1 MQSFSFFIRLCSLWR
16 GARFSAMITIRI
28 EVQAM
33 AAENKMGTL
42 PEGRLIVTMSFP
54 IMLSMLVQALYN
66 IVDSAF
72 VARISEDALT
82 AVSLAF
88 PVQLLM
94 IAVATGA
101 AVGVDALLSRRLGQ
115 KKQDEANAVA
125 VNGIFLSVCFWLV
138 FAVLGL
144 LFGQQFIAMFTDSP
158 AVIDMGTGYVT
169 VVTVAS
175 CGVFLLFVAERLM
188 QATGNTVYHMVTQL
202 IGAVLNCIL
211 DPIMIFGLFGF
222 PALGTTGAALAT
234 VISQIIAMMIGF
246 AINVRFNHDVR
257 IHVRGFRPDG
267 KIIAEIVRIGLPA
280 AVQQSL
286 LSVLTVGLNRI
297 LMPFSQTAVSF
308 YGVYYKLQ
316 NFLFM
321 PVYGLNN
328 ALIPMI
334 GYNFGAKNRRRI
346 ERITRYALLL
356 ALGIMAAGT
365 VLFELLPVPLLRLF
379 DASDAMLAIGV
390 PAIRIISASFCF
402 AGISVILCGC
412 MQGLGRGSES
422 LWVALLRQLIVIL
435 PAAVLLSRISLTAVW
450 FAFLLA
456 EAAGLAAA
464 VALHH
469 QVRRRLLDKLS

>member
-1 MQSFSFFIRLCSLWR
+1 
-16 GARFSAMITIRI
+16 
-28 EVQAM
+28 M
-33 AAENKMGTL
+33 ATENKMGTM

-101 AVGVDALLSRRLGQ
+101 GVGVNALLSRRLGQ
-115 KKQDEANAVA
+115 KKQAEADAVA
-125 VNGIFLSVCFWLV
+125 VNGVFLSVCFWLV
-138 FAVLGL
+138 FAVFGL
-144 LFGQQFIAMFTDSP
+144 LFGRAFIAAFTDVP
-158 AVIDMGTGYVT
+158 AVVDMGTSYVT

-188 QATGNTVYHMVTQL
+188 QATGNTVYHMITQL
-202 IGAVLNCIL
+202 IGAVLNCVL
-211 DPIMIFGLFGF
+211 DPLLIFGLTGF

-234 VISQIIAMMIGF
+234 VISQITAMAIGF
-246 AINVRFNHDVR
+246 FINIKFNHDVHLR
-257 IHVRGFRPDG
+257 VRGFRPD
-267 KIIAEIVRIGLPA
+267 AEILSGIIRIGLPA

-286 LSVLTVGLNRI
+286 MSVLTVGLNRI

-334 GYNFGAKNRRRI
+334 GYNFGAQNRRRI
-346 ERITRYALLL
+346 ERITRYALYL
-356 ALGIMAAGT
+356 AVGIMAAGT
-365 VLFELLPVPLLRLF
+365 VLFEALPVPLLRLF

-390 PAIRIISASFCF
+390 PGIRTIALSFCF
-402 AGISVILCGC
+402 AGASVILSGC
-412 MQGLGRGSES
+412 MQGLGRGGES
-422 LWVALLRQLIVIL
+422 LWVALVRQLIVVL
-435 PAAVLLSRISLTAVW
+435 PAAVLFAQVSLNAVW
-450 FAFLLA
+450 LSFPLAETAGFVLAVLLHRRVTQRLLA
-456 EAAGLAAA
+456 P
-464 VALHH
+464 
-469 QVRRRLLDKLS
+469 LS

>member
-1 MQSFSFFIRLCSLWR
+1 
-16 GARFSAMITIRI
+16 
-28 EVQAM
+28 M
-33 AAENKMGTL
+33 ASENKMGTM
-42 PEGRLIVTMSFP
+42 PEGRLIITMSFP

-94 IAVATGA
+94 IAVATGTG
-101 AVGVDALLSRRLGQ
+101 VGVNALLSRRLGQ
-115 KKQDEANAVA
+115 KKQEEANAVA
-125 VNGIFLSVCFWLV
+125 VNGVFLSVCFWLV

-144 LFGQQFIAMFTDSP
+144 LFGRGFIALFTDVP
-158 AVIDMGTGYVT
+158 AVIDMGTSYVT

-234 VISQIIAMMIGF
+234 VLSQIIAMSIGF
-246 AINVRFNHDVR
+246 FINVRFNHDVR
-257 IHVRGFRPDG
+257 LHLRGFRPDG
-267 KIIAEIVRIGLPA
+267 GILGEIVRIGLPA

-286 LSVLTVGLNRI
+286 LSILTIGLNRI

-328 ALIPMI
+328 ALIPMV

-346 ERITRYALLL
+346 ERITRYALYL
-356 ALGIMAAGT
+356 AIGIMAAGT
-365 VLFELLPVPLLRLF
+365 VLFELIPVPLLRLF

-390 PAIRIISASFCF
+390 PAIRIISLSFCF
-402 AGISVILCGC
+402 AGASVILSGC
-412 MQGLGRGSES
+412 MQGLGRGNES
-422 LWVALLRQLIVIL
+422 LWVALTRQFIVIL
-435 PAAVLLSRISLTAVW
+435 PAAVLLSRLSLSAVW
-450 FAFLLA
+450 FAFPLA
-456 EAAGLAAA
+456 EAVGLAAA
-464 VALHH
+464 IVLHRR
-469 QVRRRLLDKLS
+469 VTRRLLDPLK

>member
-1 MQSFSFFIRLCSLWR
+1 
-16 GARFSAMITIRI
+16 
-28 EVQAM
+28 
-33 AAENKMGTL
+33 
-42 PEGRLIVTMSFP
+42 
-54 IMLSMLVQALYN
+54 
-66 IVDSAF
+66 
-72 VARISEDALT
+72 
-82 AVSLAF
+82 
-88 PVQLLM
+88 M
-94 IAVATGA
+94 IAVATGTG
-101 AVGVDALLSRRLGQ
+101 VGVNALLSRRLGQ
-115 KKQDEANAVA
+115 KKQEEANAVA
-125 VNGIFLSVCFWLV
+125 ANGVFLSVCFWLV

-144 LFGQQFIAMFTDSP
+144 LFGRGFIALFTDIP
-158 AVIDMGTGYVT
+158 AVIDMGTSYVT

-211 DPIMIFGLFGF
+211 DPIMIFGLLGF

-234 VISQIIAMMIGF
+234 VLSQIIAMSIGF
-246 AINVRFNHDVR
+246 FINVRFNHDVR
-257 IHVRGFRPDG
+257 LHLRGFRPDG
-267 KIIAEIVRIGLPA
+267 GILGEIVRIGLPA

-346 ERITRYALLL
+346 ERITRYALYL
-356 ALGIMAAGT
+356 AVGIMAAGT
-365 VLFELLPVPLLRLF
+365 VLFELIPVPLLRLF
-379 DASDAMLAIGV
+379 DASDAMLALGV
-390 PAIRIISASFCF
+390 PAIRIISVSFCF
-402 AGISVILCGC
+402 AGASVILSGC
-412 MQGLGRGSES
+412 MQGLGRGNES

-435 PAAVLLSRISLTAVW
+435 PAAVLLSRLSLTAVW
-450 FAFLLA
+450 FAFPLA
-456 EAAGLAAA
+456 EAVGLAAA
-464 VALHH
+464 VLLHRR
-469 QVRRRLLDKLS
+469 VTRRLLEPLE

>member
-1 MQSFSFFIRLCSLWR
+1 
-16 GARFSAMITIRI
+16 
-28 EVQAM
+28 M
-33 AAENKMGTL
+33 ATENKMGTM
-42 PEGRLIVTMSFP
+42 PEGKLIVTMSFP

-101 AVGVDALLSRRLGQ
+101 GVGVNALLSRRLGQ
-115 KKQDEANAVA
+115 KKQAEADAVA
-125 VNGIFLSVCFWLV
+125 VNGVFLSVCFWLV

-144 LFGQQFIAMFTDSP
+144 LFGRAFIAAFTDVP
-158 AVIDMGTGYVT
+158 AVVDMGTSYVT

-188 QATGNTVYHMVTQL
+188 QATGNTVYHMITQL
-202 IGAVLNCIL
+202 IGAVLNCVL
-211 DPIMIFGLFGF
+211 DPLLIFGLAGF

-234 VISQIIAMMIGF
+234 VISQITAMAIGF
-246 AINVRFNHDVR
+246 FINIKFNHDVHLR
-257 IHVRGFRPDG
+257 VRGFRPD
-267 KIIAEIVRIGLPA
+267 AEILGGIIRIGLPA

-286 LSVLTVGLNRI
+286 MSVLTVGLNRI

-334 GYNFGAKNRRRI
+334 GYNFGAQNRHRI
-346 ERITRYALLL
+346 ERITRYALYL
-356 ALGIMAAGT
+356 AVGIMAAGT
-365 VLFELLPVPLLRLF
+365 VLFEALPVPLLRLF

-390 PAIRIISASFCF
+390 PGIRTIALSFCF
-402 AGISVILCGC
+402 AGASVILSGC
-412 MQGLGRGSES
+412 MQGLGRGGES
-422 LWVALLRQLIVIL
+422 LWVALVRQLIVVL
-435 PAAVLLSRISLTAVW
+435 PAAVLLAQVSLNAVW
-450 FAFLLA
+450 LSFPLAETAGFVLAVLLHRRVTQRLLA
-456 EAAGLAAA
+456 P
-464 VALHH
+464 
-469 QVRRRLLDKLS
+469 LS

>member
-1 MQSFSFFIRLCSLWR
+1 
-16 GARFSAMITIRI
+16 
-28 EVQAM
+28 M
-33 AAENKMGTL
+33 ASENKMGTM

-66 IVDSAF
+66 IVDSVF

-94 IAVATGA
+94 IAVATGTG
-101 AVGVDALLSRRLGQ
+101 VGVNALLSRRLGQ
-115 KKQDEANAVA
+115 KKQEEANAVA
-125 VNGIFLSVCFWLV
+125 VNGVFLSACFWLV

-144 LFGQQFIAMFTDSP
+144 LFGRSFIALFTDVP
-158 AVIDMGTGYVT
+158 AVIDMGTSYVT

-211 DPIMIFGLFGF
+211 DPIMIFGLLGF

-234 VISQIIAMMIGF
+234 VLSQIIAMSIGF
-246 AINVRFNHDVR
+246 FINVRFNHDVR
-257 IHVRGFRPDG
+257 LHVRGFQPNSG
-267 KIIAEIVRIGLPA
+267 ILGEIVRIGLPA

-334 GYNFGAKNRRRI
+334 GYNFGAKNRCRI
-346 ERITRYALLL
+346 ERITRYALYL
-356 ALGIMAAGT
+356 AVGIMAAGT
-365 VLFELLPVPLLRLF
+365 VLFELIPVPLLRLF
-379 DASDAMLAIGV
+379 DASDAMLALGV
-390 PAIRIISASFCF
+390 PAIRIISVSFCF
-402 AGISVILCGC
+402 AGASVILSGC
-412 MQGLGRGSES
+412 MQGLGRGNES
-422 LWVALLRQLIVIL
+422 LWVALTRQLIVIL
-435 PAAVLLSRISLTAVW
+435 PAAVLLSRLSLTAVW
-450 FAFLLA
+450 LAFPLS
-456 EAAGLAAA
+456 EAVGLAAA
-464 VALHH
+464 VLLHRR
-469 QVRRRLLDKLS
+469 VTRRLLAALK

>member
-1 MQSFSFFIRLCSLWR
+1 
-16 GARFSAMITIRI
+16 
-28 EVQAM
+28 M
-33 AAENKMGTL
+33 ASENKMGTM
-42 PEGRLIVTMSFP
+42 PEGRLIVTISFP

-94 IAVATGA
+94 IAVATGTG
-101 AVGVDALLSRRLGQ
+101 VGVNALLSRRLGQ
-115 KKQDEANAVA
+115 KKQEEANAVA
-125 VNGIFLSVCFWLV
+125 ANGVFLSVCFWLV

-144 LFGQQFIAMFTDSP
+144 LFGRGFIALFTDIP
-158 AVIDMGTGYVT
+158 AVIDMGTSYVT

-211 DPIMIFGLFGF
+211 DPIMIFGLLGF

-234 VISQIIAMMIGF
+234 VLSQIIAMSIGF
-246 AINVRFNHDVR
+246 FINVRFNHDVR
-257 IHVRGFRPDG
+257 LHLRGFRPDG
-267 KIIAEIVRIGLPA
+267 GILGEIVRIGLPA

-286 LSVLTVGLNRI
+286 LSILTVGLNRI

-334 GYNFGAKNRRRI
+334 GYNFGAKNHRRI
-346 ERITRYALLL
+346 ERITRYALYL
-356 ALGIMAAGT
+356 AVGIMAAGT
-365 VLFELLPVPLLRLF
+365 VLFELIPVPLLRLF
-379 DASDAMLAIGV
+379 DASDAMLALGV
-390 PAIRIISASFCF
+390 PAIRIISVSFCF
-402 AGISVILCGC
+402 AGASVILSGC
-412 MQGLGRGSES
+412 MQGLGRGNES

-435 PAAVLLSRISLTAVW
+435 PAAVLLSRLSLTAVW
-450 FAFLLA
+450 FAFPLA
-456 EAAGLAAA
+456 EAVGLAAA
-464 VALHH
+464 VLLHRR
-469 QVRRRLLDKLS
+469 VTRRLLEPLE

>member
-1 MQSFSFFIRLCSLWR
+1 
-16 GARFSAMITIRI
+16 
-28 EVQAM
+28 M
-33 AAENKMGTL
+33 ATENKMGTM

-101 AVGVDALLSRRLGQ
+101 GVGVNALLSRRLGQ
-115 KKQDEANAVA
+115 KKQAEADAVA
-125 VNGIFLSVCFWLV
+125 VNGVFLSVCFWLM

-144 LFGQQFIAMFTDSP
+144 LFGRAFIAAFTDVP
-158 AVIDMGTGYVT
+158 AVVDMGTSYVT

-188 QATGNTVYHMVTQL
+188 QATGNTVYHMITQL
-202 IGAVLNCIL
+202 IGAVLNCVL
-211 DPIMIFGLFGF
+211 DPLLIFGLAGF

-234 VISQIIAMMIGF
+234 VISQITAMAIGF
-246 AINVRFNHDVR
+246 FINIKFNHDVHLR
-257 IHVRGFRPDG
+257 VRGFRPD
-267 KIIAEIVRIGLPA
+267 AEILGGIIRIGLPA

-286 LSVLTVGLNRI
+286 MSVLTVGLNRI

-334 GYNFGAKNRRRI
+334 GYNFGAQNRHRI
-346 ERITRYALLL
+346 ERITRYALYL
-356 ALGIMAAGT
+356 AVGIMAAGT
-365 VLFELLPVPLLRLF
+365 VLFEALPVPLLRLF

-390 PAIRIISASFCF
+390 PGIRTIALSFCF
-402 AGISVILCGC
+402 AGASVILSGC
-412 MQGLGRGSES
+412 MQGLGRGGES
-422 LWVALLRQLIVIL
+422 LWVALVRQLIVVL
-435 PAAVLLSRISLTAVW
+435 PAAVLLAQISLNAVW
-450 FAFLLA
+450 LSFPLAETAGFVLAVLLHRRVTQRLLA
-456 EAAGLAAA
+456 PLP
-464 VALHH
+464 
-469 QVRRRLLDKLS
+469 

>member
-1 MQSFSFFIRLCSLWR
+1 
-16 GARFSAMITIRI
+16 
-28 EVQAM
+28 M
-33 AAENKMGTL
+33 ASENKMGTM

-94 IAVATGA
+94 IAVATGTG
-101 AVGVDALLSRRLGQ
+101 VGVNALLSRRLGQ
-115 KKQDEANAVA
+115 KKQEEANAVA
-125 VNGIFLSVCFWLV
+125 VNGVFLSVCFWLV

-144 LFGQQFIAMFTDSP
+144 LFGRSFIALFTDVP
-158 AVIDMGTGYVT
+158 AVIDMGTSYVT

-211 DPIMIFGLFGF
+211 DPIMIFGLLGF

-234 VISQIIAMMIGF
+234 VLSQIIAMSIGF
-246 AINVRFNHDVR
+246 FINVRFNHDVR
-257 IHVRGFRPDG
+257 LHLRGFRPDG
-267 KIIAEIVRIGLPA
+267 GILGEIVRIGLPA

-346 ERITRYALLL
+346 ERITRYALYL
-356 ALGIMAAGT
+356 AVGIMAAGT
-365 VLFELLPVPLLRLF
+365 VLFELIPVPLLRLF
-379 DASDAMLAIGV
+379 DASDAMLALGV
-390 PAIRIISASFCF
+390 PAIRIISVSFCF
-402 AGISVILCGC
+402 AGASVILSGC
-412 MQGLGRGSES
+412 MQGLGRGNES

-435 PAAVLLSRISLTAVW
+435 PAAVLLSRLSLTAVW
-450 FAFLLA
+450 LAFPLA
-456 EAAGLAAA
+456 EAVGLAAA
-464 VALHH
+464 VLLHRR
-469 QVRRRLLDKLS
+469 VTRRLLEPLE

>member
-1 MQSFSFFIRLCSLWR
+1 
-16 GARFSAMITIRI
+16 
-28 EVQAM
+28 M
-33 AAENKMGTL
+33 AAENKMGTMS
-42 PEGRLIVTMSFP
+42 EGRLIITMSFP

-101 AVGVDALLSRRLGQ
+101 GVGVNALLSRRLGE
-115 KKQDEANAVA
+115 KKQAEADAVA
-125 VNGIFLSVCFWLV
+125 ANGVFLSVCFWLV

-144 LFGQQFIAMFTDSP
+144 LFGRAFIAAFTDVP
-158 AVIDMGTGYVT
+158 AVIDMGTSYVT
-169 VVTVAS
+169 VVSVAS

-202 IGAVLNCIL
+202 IGAVLNCVL
-211 DPIMIFGLFGF
+211 DPIMIFGLAGF

-234 VISQIIAMMIGF
+234 VISQIIAMSIGF
-246 AINVRFNHDVR
+246 FINVKFNHDVR
-257 IHVRGFRPDG
+257 LHIRGFRPDG
-267 KIIAEIVRIGLPA
+267 KIIGEIIRIGLPA

-356 ALGIMAAGT
+356 AVGIMAAGT
-365 VLFELLPVPLLRLF
+365 VLFEALPVPLLRLF

-390 PAIRIISASFCF
+390 PGIRTIALSFCF
-402 AGISVILCGC
+402 AGASVILCGC
-412 MQGLGRGSES
+412 MQGLGRGGAS
-422 LWVALLRQLIVIL
+422 LWVALVRQLVVVL
-435 PAAVLLSRISLTAVW
+435 PAAALLAQHSLAAVWLAVPLAEGCGLVLAVLLHRRVT
-450 FAFLLA
+450 
-456 EAAGLAAA
+456 
-464 VALHH
+464 
-469 QVRRRLLDKLS
+469 RRLLAPLP

>member
-1 MQSFSFFIRLCSLWR
+1 
-16 GARFSAMITIRI
+16 
-28 EVQAM
+28 M
-33 AAENKMGTL
+33 ASENKMGTM
-42 PEGRLIVTMSFP
+42 PEGKLIVTMSFP

-94 IAVATGA
+94 IAVATGTG
-101 AVGVDALLSRRLGQ
+101 VGVNALLSRRLGQ
-115 KKQDEANAVA
+115 KRQAEANAVA
-125 VNGIFLSVCFWLV
+125 VNGVFLSVCFWLV

-144 LFGQQFIAMFTDSP
+144 LFGRAFIAAFTEVP
-158 AVIDMGTGYVT
+158 AVIEMGTSYVT
-169 VVTVAS
+169 VVTAAS

-211 DPIMIFGLFGF
+211 DPIMIFGLLGF

-234 VISQIIAMMIGF
+234 VLSQIIAMSIGF
-246 AINVRFNHDVR
+246 FINVRFNHDVQLQ
-257 IHVRGFRPDG
+257 VRGFRPDG
-267 KIIAEIVRIGLPA
+267 AILGEIVRIGLPA
-280 AVQQSL
+280 TVQQSL
-286 LSVLTVGLNRI
+286 LSILTVGLNRI

-346 ERITRYALLL
+346 ERITRYALYL
-356 ALGIMAAGT
+356 AVGIMAAGT
-365 VLFELLPVPLLRLF
+365 VLFEALPVPLLRLF
-379 DASDAMLAIGV
+379 DASDAMLALGV

-402 AGISVILCGC
+402 AGASVILSGC

-435 PAAVLLSRISLTAVW
+435 PAAVLLARLSLNAVW
-450 FAFLLA
+450 FTFPLA

-464 VALHH
+464 LLLHRR
-469 QVRRRLLDKLS
+469 VTRRLLAPLG

>member
-1 MQSFSFFIRLCSLWR
+1 
-16 GARFSAMITIRI
+16 
-28 EVQAM
+28 M
-33 AAENKMGTL
+33 ATENKMGTM
-42 PEGRLIVTMSFP
+42 PEGKLIVTMSFP

-101 AVGVDALLSRRLGQ
+101 GVGVNALLSRRLGQ
-115 KKQDEANAVA
+115 KKQAEADAVA
-125 VNGIFLSVCFWLV
+125 VNGVFLSVCFWLV

-144 LFGQQFIAMFTDSP
+144 LFGRAFIAAFTDVP
-158 AVIDMGTGYVT
+158 AVVDMGTSYVT

-188 QATGNTVYHMVTQL
+188 QATGNTVYHMITQL
-202 IGAVLNCIL
+202 IGAVLNCVL
-211 DPIMIFGLFGF
+211 DPLLIFGLAGF

-234 VISQIIAMMIGF
+234 VISQITAMAIGF
-246 AINVRFNHDVR
+246 FINIKFNHDVHLR
-257 IHVRGFRPDG
+257 VRGFRPDTEILSG
-267 KIIAEIVRIGLPA
+267 IIRIGLPA

-286 LSVLTVGLNRI
+286 MSVLTVGLNRI

-334 GYNFGAKNRRRI
+334 GYNFGAQNRRRI
-346 ERITRYALLL
+346 ERITRYALYL
-356 ALGIMAAGT
+356 AVGIMAAGT
-365 VLFELLPVPLLRLF
+365 VLFEALPVPLLRLF

-390 PAIRIISASFCF
+390 PGIRTIALSFCF
-402 AGISVILCGC
+402 AGASVILSGC
-412 MQGLGRGSES
+412 MQGLGRGGES
-422 LWVALLRQLIVIL
+422 LWVALVRQLIVVL
-435 PAAVLLSRISLTAVW
+435 PAAVLLAQVSLNAVW
-450 FAFLLA
+450 LSFPLAETAGFVLAVLLHRRVTQRLLA
-456 EAAGLAAA
+456 P
-464 VALHH
+464 
-469 QVRRRLLDKLS
+469 LS

>member
-1 MQSFSFFIRLCSLWR
+1 
-16 GARFSAMITIRI
+16 
-28 EVQAM
+28 M
-33 AAENKMGTL
+33 AAENKMGTM
-42 PEGRLIVTMSFP
+42 PEGRLIITMSFP

-94 IAVATGA
+94 IAVATGTG
-101 AVGVDALLSRRLGQ
+101 VGVNALLSRRLGQ
-115 KKQDEANAVA
+115 KKQEEANAVA
-125 VNGIFLSVCFWLV
+125 ANGVFLSVCFWLV

-144 LFGQQFIAMFTDSP
+144 LFGRGFIALFTDIP
-158 AVIDMGTGYVT
+158 AVIEMGTSYVT

-211 DPIMIFGLFGF
+211 DPILIFGLLGC

-234 VISQIIAMMIGF
+234 VLSQIIAMGIGF
-246 AINVRFNHDVR
+246 FINVRFNHDVR
-257 IHVRGFRPDG
+257 LHLRGFRPDRG
-267 KIIAEIVRIGLPA
+267 ILGEIVRIGLPA

-286 LSVLTVGLNRI
+286 LSVLTIGLNRI

-334 GYNFGAKNRRRI
+334 GYNYGAKNRRRI
-346 ERITRYALLL
+346 ERITRYALYL
-356 ALGIMAAGT
+356 AVGIMAAGT
-365 VLFELLPVPLLRLF
+365 ILFELIPVPLLRLF
-379 DASDAMLAIGV
+379 DASSAMLALGV
-390 PAIRIISASFCF
+390 PAIRIISVSFCF
-402 AGISVILCGC
+402 AGASVILSGC

-422 LWVALLRQLIVIL
+422 LWVALLRQPIVVL
-435 PAAVLLSRISLTAVW
+435 PAAVALSHISLTAVW
-450 FAFLLA
+450 FAFPLA
-456 EAAGLAAA
+456 EAVGLAAA
-464 VALHH
+464 LLLHRHVA
-469 QVRRRLLDKLS
+469 RRLLEPLE

>member
-1 MQSFSFFIRLCSLWR
+1 
-16 GARFSAMITIRI
+16 
-28 EVQAM
+28 M
-33 AAENKMGTL
+33 ASENKMGTM
-42 PEGRLIVTMSFP
+42 PEGKLIITMSFP

-94 IAVATGA
+94 IAVATGTG
-101 AVGVDALLSRRLGQ
+101 VGVNALLSRRLGQ
-115 KKQDEANAVA
+115 KRQAEANAVA
-125 VNGIFLSVCFWLV
+125 VNGVFLSVCFWLV

-144 LFGQQFIAMFTDSP
+144 LFGRAFIAAFTEVP
-158 AVIDMGTGYVT
+158 AVIEMGTSYVT

-211 DPIMIFGLFGF
+211 DPIMIFGLLGF

-234 VISQIIAMMIGF
+234 VLSQIIAMSIGF
-246 AINVRFNHDVR
+246 FINVRFNHDVQLQ
-257 IHVRGFRPDG
+257 VRGFRPDG
-267 KIIAEIVRIGLPA
+267 AILGEIVRIGLPA
-280 AVQQSL
+280 TVQQSL
-286 LSVLTVGLNRI
+286 LSILTVGLNRI

-346 ERITRYALLL
+346 ERITRYALYL
-356 ALGIMAAGT
+356 AVGIMAAGT
-365 VLFELLPVPLLRLF
+365 VLFEALPVPLLRLF
-379 DASDAMLAIGV
+379 DASDAMLALGV

-402 AGISVILCGC
+402 AGASVILSGC

-422 LWVALLRQLIVIL
+422 LWIALLRQLIVIL
-435 PAAVLLSRISLTAVW
+435 PAAVLLARLSLNAVW
-450 FAFLLA
+450 FAFPLA

-464 VALHH
+464 LLLHRR
-469 QVRRRLLDKLS
+469 VTRRLLAPLG

>member
-1 MQSFSFFIRLCSLWR
+1 
-16 GARFSAMITIRI
+16 
-28 EVQAM
+28 M
-33 AAENKMGTL
+33 ASENKMGTM

-94 IAVATGA
+94 IAVATGTG
-101 AVGVDALLSRRLGQ
+101 VGVNALLSRRLGQ
-115 KKQDEANAVA
+115 KKQEEANAVA
-125 VNGIFLSVCFWLV
+125 ANGVFLSVCFWLV

-144 LFGQQFIAMFTDSP
+144 LFGRGFIALFTDIP
-158 AVIDMGTGYVT
+158 AVIDMGTSYVT

-211 DPIMIFGLFGF
+211 DPIMIFGLLGF
-222 PALGTTGAALAT
+222 PSLGTTGAALAT
-234 VISQIIAMMIGF
+234 VLSQIIAMSIGF
-246 AINVRFNHDVR
+246 FINVRFNHDVR
-257 IHVRGFRPDG
+257 LHLRGFRPDG
-267 KIIAEIVRIGLPA
+267 GILGEIVRIGLPA

-346 ERITRYALLL
+346 ERITRYALYL
-356 ALGIMAAGT
+356 AVGIMAAGT
-365 VLFELLPVPLLRLF
+365 VLFELISVPLLRLF
-379 DASDAMLAIGV
+379 DASDAMLALGV
-390 PAIRIISASFCF
+390 PGIRIISVSFCF
-402 AGISVILCGC
+402 AGASVILSGC
-412 MQGLGRGSES
+412 MQGLGRGNES

-435 PAAVLLSRISLTAVW
+435 PAAVLLSRLSLTAVW
-450 FAFLLA
+450 LAFPLS
-456 EAAGLAAA
+456 EAVGLAAA
-464 VALHH
+464 VLLHRR
-469 QVRRRLLDKLS
+469 VTRRLLEPLE

>member
-1 MQSFSFFIRLCSLWR
+1 MSS
-16 GARFSAMITIRI
+16 
-28 EVQAM
+28 
-33 AAENKMGTL
+33 ENKMGTM
-42 PEGRLIVTMSFP
+42 PESRLIVTMSFP

-101 AVGVDALLSRRLGQ
+101 GVGVNALLSRRLGQ
-115 KKQDEANAVA
+115 KKQAEADAVA
-125 VNGIFLSVCFWLV
+125 VNGVFLSVCFWLM

-144 LFGQQFIAMFTDSP
+144 LFGRAFIAAFTDVP
-158 AVIDMGTGYVT
+158 AVVDMGTSYVT

-188 QATGNTVYHMVTQL
+188 QATGNTVYHMITQL
-202 IGAVLNCIL
+202 IGAVLNCVL
-211 DPIMIFGLFGF
+211 DPLLIFGLAGF

-234 VISQIIAMMIGF
+234 VISQITAMAIGF
-246 AINVRFNHDVR
+246 FINIKFNHDVHLR
-257 IHVRGFRPDG
+257 VRGFRPD
-267 KIIAEIVRIGLPA
+267 AEILGGIIRIGLPA

-286 LSVLTVGLNRI
+286 MSVLTVGLNRI

-334 GYNFGAKNRRRI
+334 GYNFGAQNRRRI
-346 ERITRYALLL
+346 ERITRYALYL
-356 ALGIMAAGT
+356 AVGIMAAGT
-365 VLFELLPVPLLRLF
+365 VLFEALPVPLLRLF

-390 PAIRIISASFCF
+390 PGIRTIALSFCF
-402 AGISVILCGC
+402 AGASVILSGC
-412 MQGLGRGSES
+412 MQGLGRGGES
-422 LWVALLRQLIVIL
+422 LWVALVRQLIVVL
-435 PAAVLLSRISLTAVW
+435 PAAVLFAQVSLNAVW
-450 FAFLLA
+450 LSFPLAETAGFVLAVLLHRRVTQRLLA
-456 EAAGLAAA
+456 P
-464 VALHH
+464 
-469 QVRRRLLDKLS
+469 LS

>member
-1 MQSFSFFIRLCSLWR
+1 
-16 GARFSAMITIRI
+16 
-28 EVQAM
+28 M
-33 AAENKMGTL
+33 AAENKMGTM
-42 PEGRLIVTMSFP
+42 PEGRLIITMSFP

-94 IAVATGA
+94 IAVATGTG
-101 AVGVDALLSRRLGQ
+101 VGVNALLSRRLGQ
-115 KKQDEANAVA
+115 KKQEEANAVA
-125 VNGIFLSVCFWLV
+125 ANGVFLSVCFWLV

-144 LFGQQFIAMFTDSP
+144 LFGRGFIALFTDVP
-158 AVIDMGTGYVT
+158 AVIEMGTSYVT

-211 DPIMIFGLFGF
+211 DPIMIFGLFGC
-222 PALGTTGAALAT
+222 PTLGTTGAALAT
-234 VISQIIAMMIGF
+234 VLSQITAMSIGF
-246 AINVRFNHDVR
+246 FINVRFNHDVR
-257 IHVRGFRPDG
+257 LHLRGFRPDG
-267 KIIAEIVRIGLPA
+267 GILGEIVRIGLPA

-334 GYNFGAKNRRRI
+334 GYNYGAKNRRRI
-346 ERITRYALLL
+346 ERITRYALYL
-356 ALGIMAAGT
+356 AVGIMAAGT
-365 VLFELLPVPLLRLF
+365 ILFELIPVPLLRLF
-379 DASDAMLAIGV
+379 DASSAMLALGV
-390 PAIRIISASFCF
+390 PAIRIISVSFCF
-402 AGISVILCGC
+402 AGASVILSGC

-435 PAAVLLSRISLTAVW
+435 PAAVALSHISLTAVW
-450 FAFLLA
+450 FAFPLA
-456 EAAGLAAA
+456 EAVGLAAA
-464 VALHH
+464 LLLHRHVA
-469 QVRRRLLDKLS
+469 RRLLEPLE

>member
-1 MQSFSFFIRLCSLWR
+1 
-16 GARFSAMITIRI
+16 
-28 EVQAM
+28 M
-33 AAENKMGTL
+33 AAENKMGTM
-42 PEGRLIVTMSFP
+42 PEGRLIITMSFP

-94 IAVATGA
+94 IAVATGTG
-101 AVGVDALLSRRLGQ
+101 VGVNALLSRRLGQ
-115 KKQDEANAVA
+115 KKQEEANAVA
-125 VNGIFLSVCFWLV
+125 ANGVFLSVCFWLV

-144 LFGQQFIAMFTDSP
+144 LFGRGFIALFTDIP
-158 AVIDMGTGYVT
+158 AVIEMGTSYVT

-211 DPIMIFGLFGF
+211 DPILIFGLLGC

-234 VISQIIAMMIGF
+234 VLSQIIAMSIGF
-246 AINVRFNHDVR
+246 FINVKFNHDVR
-257 IHVRGFRPDG
+257 LHLRGFRPDG
-267 KIIAEIVRIGLPA
+267 GILGEIVRIGLPA

-334 GYNFGAKNRRRI
+334 GYNYGAKNRRRI
-346 ERITRYALLL
+346 ERITRYALYL
-356 ALGIMAAGT
+356 AVGIMAAGT
-365 VLFELLPVPLLRLF
+365 ILFELIPVPLLRLF
-379 DASDAMLAIGV
+379 DASSAMLTLGV
-390 PAIRIISASFCF
+390 PAIRIISVSFCF
-402 AGISVILCGC
+402 AGASVILSGC

-435 PAAVLLSRISLTAVW
+435 PAAVALSHISLTAVW
-450 FAFLLA
+450 FAFPLA
-456 EAAGLAAA
+456 EAVGLAAA
-464 VALHH
+464 LLLHRHVA
-469 QVRRRLLDKLS
+469 RRLLEPLEQNVTIL

>member
-1 MQSFSFFIRLCSLWR
+1 MSS
-16 GARFSAMITIRI
+16 
-28 EVQAM
+28 
-33 AAENKMGTL
+33 ENKMGTM
-42 PEGRLIVTMSFP
+42 PEGKLIVTMSFP

-101 AVGVDALLSRRLGQ
+101 GVGVNALLSRRLGQ
-115 KKQDEANAVA
+115 KKQAEADAVA
-125 VNGIFLSVCFWLV
+125 VNGVFLSVCFWLV

-144 LFGQQFIAMFTDSP
+144 LFGRAFIAAFTDVP
-158 AVIDMGTGYVT
+158 AVVDMGTSYVT

-188 QATGNTVYHMVTQL
+188 QATGNTVYHMITQL
-202 IGAVLNCIL
+202 IGAVLNCVL
-211 DPIMIFGLFGF
+211 DPLLIFGLAGF

-234 VISQIIAMMIGF
+234 VISQITAMAIGF
-246 AINVRFNHDVR
+246 FINIKFNHDVHLR
-257 IHVRGFRPDG
+257 VRGFRPD
-267 KIIAEIVRIGLPA
+267 AEILSGIIRIGLPA

-286 LSVLTVGLNRI
+286 MSVLTVGLNRI

-334 GYNFGAKNRRRI
+334 GYNFGAQNRHRI
-346 ERITRYALLL
+346 ERITRYALYL
-356 ALGIMAAGT
+356 AVGIMAAGT
-365 VLFELLPVPLLRLF
+365 VLFEALPVPLLRLF

-390 PAIRIISASFCF
+390 PGIRTIALSFCF
-402 AGISVILCGC
+402 AGASVILSGC
-412 MQGLGRGSES
+412 MQGLGRGGES
-422 LWVALLRQLIVIL
+422 LWVALVRQLIVVL
-435 PAAVLLSRISLTAVW
+435 PAAVLLAQVSLNAVW
-450 FAFLLA
+450 LSFPLA
-456 EAAGLAAA
+456 ETAGFVLA
-464 VALHH
+464 VLLH
-469 QVRRRLLDKLS
+469 RRVTQRLFAPLP

>member
-1 MQSFSFFIRLCSLWR
+1 MSS
-16 GARFSAMITIRI
+16 
-28 EVQAM
+28 
-33 AAENKMGTL
+33 ENKMGTM
-42 PEGRLIVTMSFP
+42 PEGKLIITMSFP

-94 IAVATGA
+94 IAVATGTG
-101 AVGVDALLSRRLGQ
+101 VGVNALLSRRLGQ
-115 KKQDEANAVA
+115 KRQAEANAVA
-125 VNGIFLSVCFWLV
+125 VNGVFLSVCFWLV

-144 LFGQQFIAMFTDSP
+144 LFGRAFIAAFTEVP
-158 AVIDMGTGYVT
+158 AVIEMGTSYIT

-211 DPIMIFGLFGF
+211 DPIMIFGLLGF

-234 VISQIIAMMIGF
+234 VLSQIIAMSIGF
-246 AINVRFNHDVR
+246 FINVRFNHDVQLQ
-257 IHVRGFRPDG
+257 VRGFRPDG
-267 KIIAEIVRIGLPA
+267 AILGEIVRIGLPA
-280 AVQQSL
+280 TVQQSL
-286 LSVLTVGLNRI
+286 LSILTVGLNRI

-346 ERITRYALLL
+346 ERITRYALYL
-356 ALGIMAAGT
+356 AVGIMAAGT
-365 VLFELLPVPLLRLF
+365 VLFEALPVPLLRLF
-379 DASDAMLAIGV
+379 DASDAMLALGV

-402 AGISVILCGC
+402 AGASVILSGC

-435 PAAVLLSRISLTAVW
+435 PAAVLLARLSLNAVW
-450 FAFLLA
+450 FAFPLA
-456 EAAGLAAA
+456 EAAGLVAALL
-464 VALHH
+464 LHRR
-469 QVRRRLLDKLS
+469 VTRRLLAPLG

>member
-1 MQSFSFFIRLCSLWR
+1 
-16 GARFSAMITIRI
+16 
-28 EVQAM
+28 M
-33 AAENKMGTL
+33 AGENKMGTM

-101 AVGVDALLSRRLGQ
+101 GVGVNALLSRRLGQ
-115 KKQDEANAVA
+115 KKQAEADAVA
-125 VNGIFLSVCFWLV
+125 VNGIFLSIYFWLA

-144 LFGQQFIAMFTDSP
+144 LFGRGFIALFTDVP
-158 AVIDMGTGYVT
+158 AVVDMGAGYVT
-169 VVTVAS
+169 VVTTAS

-202 IGAVLNCIL
+202 IGALLNCVL
-211 DPIMIFGLFGF
+211 DPILIFGLFGC

-234 VISQIIAMMIGF
+234 VLSQITAMSIGF
-246 AINVRFNHDVR
+246 FINVRFNQDVR
-257 IHVRGFRPDG
+257 IHVRGFRPDVR
-267 KIIAEIVRIGLPA
+267 ILAEIVRIGLPA
-280 AVQQSL
+280 ALQQSL

-297 LMPFSQTAVSF
+297 LMPFSQTAVGF

-334 GYNFGAKNRRRI
+334 GYNYGAKNRRRI

-365 VLFELLPVPLLRLF
+365 LLFEALPVPLLRLF
-379 DASDAMLAIGV
+379 DASDAMLALGV
-390 PAIRIISASFCF
+390 PAIRIISTSFCF
-402 AGISVILCGC
+402 AGVSVILSGC

-422 LWVALLRQLIVIL
+422 LIVALLRQLVLLL
-435 PAAVLLSRISLTAVW
+435 PAAVLLSRVSLSALW
-450 FAFLLA
+450 LAFPLA
-456 EAAGLAAA
+456 EACGLAAA
-464 VALHH
+464 VLLH
-469 QVRRRLLDKLS
+469 RRVCSRLLAGLPE

>member
-1 MQSFSFFIRLCSLWR
+1 MSS
-16 GARFSAMITIRI
+16 
-28 EVQAM
+28 
-33 AAENKMGTL
+33 ENKMGTM
-42 PEGRLIVTMSFP
+42 PEGKLIVTMSFP

-101 AVGVDALLSRRLGQ
+101 GVGVNALLSRRLGQ
-115 KKQDEANAVA
+115 KKQAEADAVA
-125 VNGIFLSVCFWLV
+125 VNGVFLSVCFWLV

-144 LFGQQFIAMFTDSP
+144 LFGRAFIAAFTDVP
-158 AVIDMGTGYVT
+158 AVVDMGTSYVT

-188 QATGNTVYHMVTQL
+188 QATGNTVYHMITQL
-202 IGAVLNCIL
+202 IGAVLNCVL
-211 DPIMIFGLFGF
+211 DPLLIFGLAGF

-234 VISQIIAMMIGF
+234 VISQITAMAIGF
-246 AINVRFNHDVR
+246 FINIKFNHDVHLR
-257 IHVRGFRPDG
+257 VRGFRPD
-267 KIIAEIVRIGLPA
+267 AEILGGIIRIGLPA

-286 LSVLTVGLNRI
+286 MSVLTVGLNRI

-334 GYNFGAKNRRRI
+334 GYNFGAQNRRRI
-346 ERITRYALLL
+346 ERITRYALYL
-356 ALGIMAAGT
+356 AVGIMAAGT
-365 VLFELLPVPLLRLF
+365 VLFEALPVPLLRLF

-390 PAIRIISASFCF
+390 PGIRTIALSFCL
-402 AGISVILCGC
+402 AGASVILSGC
-412 MQGLGRGSES
+412 MQGLGRGGES
-422 LWVALLRQLIVIL
+422 LWVALVRQLIVVL
-435 PAAVLLSRISLTAVW
+435 PAAVLLAQISLNAVW
-450 FAFLLA
+450 LSFPLA
-456 EAAGLAAA
+456 ETAGFVLA
-464 VALHH
+464 VLLH
-469 QVRRRLLDKLS
+469 RRVTQRLFAPLP

>member
-1 MQSFSFFIRLCSLWR
+1 MRAVGRPFGVRKEPDGSANAFSIGIVGVS
-16 GARFSAMITIRI
+16 T
-28 EVQAM
+28 M
-33 AAENKMGTL
+33 AVENKMGTM

-101 AVGVDALLSRRLGQ
+101 GVGVNALLSRRLGQ
-115 KKQDEANAVA
+115 KNQEAANAVA
-125 VNGIFLSVCFWLV
+125 INGIFLSVCLWLV

-144 LFGQQFIAMFTDSP
+144 LFGRPFIALFTDVP
-158 AVIDMGTGYVT
+158 AVIEMGTGYVT
-169 VVTVAS
+169 VVSVAS

-188 QATGNTVYHMVTQL
+188 QATGNTVYHMITQL
-202 IGAVLNCIL
+202 IGALLNCIL
-211 DPIMIFGLFGF
+211 DPILIFGLFGL

-234 VISQIIAMMIGF
+234 VISQIIAMSIGF

-257 IHVRGFRPDG
+257 IHIRGFRPDG
-267 KIIAEIVRIGLPA
+267 RIIAEIVRIGLPA
-280 AVQQSL
+280 ALQQSL
-286 LSVLTVGLNRI
+286 MSVLTVGLNRI
-297 LMPFSQTAVSF
+297 LMPFSQTAVGF
-308 YGVYYKLQ
+308 YGIYYKLQ

-321 PVYGLNN
+321 PIYGLNN

-334 GYNFGAKNRRRI
+334 GYNFGAKNSRRI

-356 ALGIMAAGT
+356 SLGIMAVGT
-365 VLFELLPVPLLRLF
+365 VLFELLPIPLLYLF
-379 DASDAMLAIGV
+379 DASEAMLAIGV
-390 PAIRIISASFCF
+390 PGIRIISTSFCF
-402 AGISVILCGC
+402 AGVSVILSGC

-422 LWVALLRQLIVIL
+422 LAVALLRQLVVIL
-435 PAAVLLSRISLTAVW
+435 PVAVLLSRISLTAVW
-450 FAFLLA
+450 FSFPLA
-456 EAAGLAAA
+456 EAAGLLAA
-464 VALHH
+464 VLLHH
-469 QVRRRLLDKLS
+469 RLCKRLLGQSPS

>member
-1 MQSFSFFIRLCSLWR
+1 
-16 GARFSAMITIRI
+16 
-28 EVQAM
+28 M
-33 AAENKMGTL
+33 ASENKMGTM

-94 IAVATGA
+94 IAVATGTG
-101 AVGVDALLSRRLGQ
+101 VGVNALLSRRLGQ
-115 KKQDEANAVA
+115 KKQEEANAVA
-125 VNGIFLSVCFWLV
+125 VNGVFLSVCFWLV

-144 LFGQQFIAMFTDSP
+144 LFGRSFIALFTDVP
-158 AVIDMGTGYVT
+158 AVIDMGTSYVT

-211 DPIMIFGLFGF
+211 DPIMIFGLLGF

-234 VISQIIAMMIGF
+234 VLSQIIAMSIGF
-246 AINVRFNHDVR
+246 WINVRLNHDVR
-257 IHVRGFRPDG
+257 LHLRGFRPNG
-267 KIIAEIVRIGLPA
+267 GILGEIVRIGLPA

-346 ERITRYALLL
+346 ERITRYALYL
-356 ALGIMAAGT
+356 AVGIMAAGT
-365 VLFELLPVPLLRLF
+365 VLFELIPVPLLRLF
-379 DASDAMLAIGV
+379 DASDAMLTLGV
-390 PAIRIISASFCF
+390 PAIRIISVSFCF
-402 AGISVILCGC
+402 AGASVILSGC
-412 MQGLGRGSES
+412 MQGLGRGNES
-422 LWVALLRQLIVIL
+422 LWVALTRQLIVIL
-435 PAAVLLSRISLTAVW
+435 PAAVLLSRLSLTAVW
-450 FAFLLA
+450 FAFPLA
-456 EAAGLAAA
+456 EAVGLAAA
-464 VALHH
+464 VLLHRR
-469 QVRRRLLDKLS
+469 VTRRLLEPLK

>member
-1 MQSFSFFIRLCSLWR
+1 M
-16 GARFSAMITIRI
+16 
-28 EVQAM
+28 
-33 AAENKMGTL
+33 TL
-42 PEGRLIVTMSFP
+42 PSEQKNNPLGYAPILPLICKFAIPS
-54 IMLSMLVQALYN
+54 ILSMLVTAAYN
-66 IVDSAF
+66 ITDQIFIGQKIGLTGNAATNVVFPLTMLITALSLLTGIGTASNFNISLGAKKEQDAREF
-72 VARISEDALT
+72 VGSG
-82 AVSLAF
+82 
-88 PVQLLM
+88 LLM
-94 IAVATGA
+94 MGIVGICLFLLVFFLETPILLLCGATETVLPAAKAYLSVIAFGIPLLLFTTAGSVVIRADGSPRYSMLCI
-101 AVGVDALLSRRLGQ
+101 VSGALL
-115 KKQDEANAVA
+115 N
-125 VNGIFLSVCFWLV
+125 
-138 FAVLGL
+138 
-144 LFGQQFIAMFTDSP
+144 
-158 AVIDMGTGYVT
+158 
-169 VVTVAS
+169 
-175 CGVFLLFVAERLM
+175 VFLDWLFLFVFDWGMA
-188 QATGNTVYHMVTQL
+188 
-202 IGAVLNCIL
+202 
-211 DPIMIFGLFGF
+211 
-222 PALGTTGAALAT
+222 GAALAT

>member
-1 MQSFSFFIRLCSLWR
+1 
-16 GARFSAMITIRI
+16 
-28 EVQAM
+28 M
-33 AAENKMGTL
+33 AAENKMGTM

-94 IAVATGA
+94 IAVATGTG
-101 AVGVDALLSRRLGQ
+101 VGVNALLSRRLGE
-115 KKQDEANAVA
+115 KKQEAANAVA
-125 VNGIFLSVCFWLV
+125 INGIFLSVCCWLV
-138 FAVLGL
+138 FAVLGV
-144 LFGQQFIAMFTDSP
+144 LFGRQFIALFTEVP
-158 AVIDMGTGYVT
+158 AIIEMGTGYVT

-202 IGAVLNCIL
+202 IGALLNCIL
-211 DPIMIFGLFGF
+211 DPIMIFGWFGC

-234 VISQIIAMMIGF
+234 VISQIIAMSIGF
-246 AINVRFNHDVR
+246 AINVRLNHDVR
-257 IHVRGFRPDG
+257 IHVRGFRPDAAILG
-267 KIIAEIVRIGLPA
+267 EIVRIGLPA
-280 AVQQSL
+280 ALQQSL

-346 ERITRYALLL
+346 ERITRFALLL

-390 PAIRIISASFCF
+390 PGIRIISVSFCL
-402 AGISVILCGC
+402 AGVSVILCGC
-412 MQGLGRGSES
+412 MQGLGRGNES
-422 LWVALLRQLIVIL
+422 LAVALLRQLVVIL
-435 PAAVLLSRISLTAVW
+435 PVAAALSRISLDAVW
-450 FAFLLA
+450 FSFPIAEAIGLLA
-456 EAAGLAAA
+456 AF
-464 VALHH
+464 VLHRW
-469 QVRRRLLDKLS
+469 VSRRMLDKLPQQKS

>member
-1 MQSFSFFIRLCSLWR
+1 MSS
-16 GARFSAMITIRI
+16 
-28 EVQAM
+28 
-33 AAENKMGTL
+33 ENKMGTM
-42 PEGRLIVTMSFP
+42 PEGKLIVTMSFP

-101 AVGVDALLSRRLGQ
+101 GVGVNALLSRRLGQ
-115 KKQDEANAVA
+115 KKQAEADAVA
-125 VNGIFLSVCFWLV
+125 VNGVFLSVCFWLV

-144 LFGQQFIAMFTDSP
+144 LFGRAFIAAFTDVP
-158 AVIDMGTGYVT
+158 AVVDMGTSYVT

-188 QATGNTVYHMVTQL
+188 QATGNTVYHMITQL
-202 IGAVLNCIL
+202 IGAVLNCVL
-211 DPIMIFGLFGF
+211 DPLLIFGLAGF

-234 VISQIIAMMIGF
+234 VISQITAMAIGF
-246 AINVRFNHDVR
+246 FINIKFNHDVHLR
-257 IHVRGFRPDG
+257 VRGFRPD
-267 KIIAEIVRIGLPA
+267 AEILGGIIRIGLPA

-286 LSVLTVGLNRI
+286 MSVLTVGLNRI

-334 GYNFGAKNRRRI
+334 GYNFGAQNRHRI
-346 ERITRYALLL
+346 ERITRYALYL
-356 ALGIMAAGT
+356 AVGIMAAGT
-365 VLFELLPVPLLRLF
+365 VLFEALPVPLLRLF

-390 PAIRIISASFCF
+390 PGIRTIALSFCF
-402 AGISVILCGC
+402 AGASVILSGC
-412 MQGLGRGSES
+412 MQGLGRGGES
-422 LWVALLRQLIVIL
+422 LWVALVRQLIVVL
-435 PAAVLLSRISLTAVW
+435 PAAVLLAQVSLNAVW
-450 FAFLLA
+450 LSFPLAETAGFVLAVLLHRRVTQRLLA
-456 EAAGLAAA
+456 P
-464 VALHH
+464 
-469 QVRRRLLDKLS
+469 LS

>member
-1 MQSFSFFIRLCSLWR
+1 
-16 GARFSAMITIRI
+16 
-28 EVQAM
+28 M
-33 AAENKMGTL
+33 AGENKMGTM

-101 AVGVDALLSRRLGQ
+101 GVGVNALLSRRLGQ
-115 KKQDEANAVA
+115 KKQAEADAVA
-125 VNGIFLSVCFWLV
+125 VNGIFLSICFWLV

-144 LFGQQFIAMFTDSP
+144 LFGRDFIALFTDVP
-158 AVIDMGTGYVT
+158 AVVDMGAGYVT
-169 VVTVAS
+169 VVTTAS

-202 IGAVLNCIL
+202 IGALLNCVL
-211 DPIMIFGLFGF
+211 DPILIFGLFGC

-234 VISQIIAMMIGF
+234 VLSQITAMSIGF
-246 AINVRFNHDVR
+246 FINVRFNRDVR
-257 IHVRGFRPDG
+257 IHVRGFRPDVR
-267 KIIAEIVRIGLPA
+267 ILAEIVRIGLPA
-280 AVQQSL
+280 ALQQSL

-297 LMPFSQTAVSF
+297 LMPFSQTAVGF

-334 GYNFGAKNRRRI
+334 GFNYGAKNRRRI

-365 VLFELLPVPLLRLF
+365 LLFEALPVPLLRLF
-379 DASDAMLAIGV
+379 DASDAMLALGV
-390 PAIRIISASFCF
+390 PAIRIISASFCL
-402 AGISVILCGC
+402 AGVSVILSGC

-422 LWVALLRQLIVIL
+422 LIVALLRQLVLLL
-435 PAAVLLSRISLTAVW
+435 PAAVLLSHVSHS
-450 FAFLLA
+450 
-456 EAAGLAAA
+456 E
-464 VALHH
+464 
-469 QVRRRLLDKLS
+469 

>member
-1 MQSFSFFIRLCSLWR
+1 MSS
-16 GARFSAMITIRI
+16 
-28 EVQAM
+28 
-33 AAENKMGTL
+33 ENKMGTM
-42 PEGRLIVTMSFP
+42 PEGKLIVTMSFP

-101 AVGVDALLSRRLGQ
+101 GVGVNALLSRRLGQ
-115 KKQDEANAVA
+115 KKQAEADAVA
-125 VNGIFLSVCFWLV
+125 VNGVFLSVCFWLV

-144 LFGQQFIAMFTDSP
+144 LFGRAFIAAFTDVP
-158 AVIDMGTGYVT
+158 AVVDMGTSYVT

-188 QATGNTVYHMVTQL
+188 QATGNTVYHMITQL
-202 IGAVLNCIL
+202 IGAVLNCVL
-211 DPIMIFGLFGF
+211 DPLLIFGLAGF

-234 VISQIIAMMIGF
+234 VISQITAMAIGF
-246 AINVRFNHDVR
+246 FINIKFNHDVHLR
-257 IHVRGFRPDG
+257 VRGFRPD
-267 KIIAEIVRIGLPA
+267 AEILSGIIRIGLPA

-286 LSVLTVGLNRI
+286 MSVLTVGLNRI

-334 GYNFGAKNRRRI
+334 GYNFGAQNRRRI
-346 ERITRYALLL
+346 ERITRYALYL
-356 ALGIMAAGT
+356 AVGIMAAGT
-365 VLFELLPVPLLRLF
+365 VLFEALPVPLLRLF

-390 PAIRIISASFCF
+390 PGIRTIALSFCF
-402 AGISVILCGC
+402 AGASVILSGC
-412 MQGLGRGSES
+412 MQGLGRGGES
-422 LWVALLRQLIVIL
+422 LWVALVRQLIVVL
-435 PAAVLLSRISLTAVW
+435 PAAVLLAQVSLNAVW
-450 FAFLLA
+450 LSFPLA
-456 EAAGLAAA
+456 ETAGFVLA
-464 VALHH
+464 VLLH
-469 QVRRRLLDKLS
+469 RRVTQRLFAPLP